1 MPNNSIRR
9 WLDPPSRVLDR
20 LGLRADDVVIDFGC
34 GPGSYTIPLARLA
47 GRVIAIDSQTGML
60 EKASKYAAKN
70 NVKVEFYQNDGKSIP
85 PSDSIADMIFL
96 RLVFHELGDKQA
108 VLKELTRLLKRGGRL
123 VTVEKTRSGLAP
135 TGPPRVGVSEIVNAM

>member
-1 MPNNSIRR
+1 M
-9 WLDPPSRVLDR
+9 
-20 LGLRADDVVIDFGC
+20 
-34 GPGSYTIPLARLA
+34 PLARLA

-70 NVKVEFYQNDGKSIP
+70 NVKIEFYQNGGESIP
-85 PSDSIADMIFL
+85 LSDSIADLIFL

-123 VTVEKTRSGLAP
+123 VIMEKTKSRLAP
-135 TGPPRVGVSEIVNAM
+135 IGPSRVEVSEIVNAMQNVGLAVSDKIGMRNQTIVLRKR